1 MFSRPSRDPIQ
12 SYACLD
18 LTMTLWKALLS
29 ATKRTNPTQT
39 LLRIMVLSLISAS
52 TARADKVDDYIRQA
66 MQKRRIPG
74 LAVAVVK
81 GGKVIKAKGYG
92 VANLETGTPVRPE
105 TVFEL
110 ASITK
115 TFTATGIILL
125 VEQGKVS
132 LDEKISNGAS
142 PADAHLGSSSSR
154 KGFPEPRMDA

>member
-1 MFSRPSRDPIQ
+1 MFSRPSR
-12 SYACLD
+12 D

-39 LLRIMVLSLISAS
+39 LLRIIVLSLISAS

-81 GGKVIKAKGYG
+81 DGKVIKAKGYG
-92 VANLETGTPVRPE
+92 VANLETRTPVRPE

-115 TFTATGIILL
+115 T
-125 VEQGKVS
+125 
-132 LDEKISNGAS
+132 
-142 PADAHLGSSSSR
+142 
-154 KGFPEPRMDA
+154 